1 MTPTEADT
9 SQSRQRRRA
18 DRGRGSGGAASAS
31 RRWNA
36 SLIAGAALVGLVVA
50 MALVSFVWT
59 PFSATKVNAP
69 ARLSSPG
76 WPHVLGADRFG
87 HDTLSQIM
95 VGARLTLYVGVIA
108 VAIAGLIGIPLGAL
122 AAAGP
127 RWLDE
132 VISRVSDVAFAFP
145 ALLAAVM
152 LAAAYGASTTTAMI
166 AIGIANVPP
175 FIRITRAEARRVLAS
190 DYVLA
195 ARTSGRNRR
204 ATFWRHVLPNIA
216 PSLIVQAT
224 VLFAIAILAEAAL
237 SYLGL
242 GTPAPTPSW
251 GRMLN
256 ESKEV
261 YERHLNLAIF
271 PGLAIAVAVLGF
283 NLLGDG
289 LRDLLDPRLRQAR
302 EVPTGEDAP

>member
-1 MTPTEADT
+1 M
-9 SQSRQRRRA
+9 RA
-18 DRGRGSGGAASAS
+18 RL
-31 RRWNA
+31 NA
-36 SLIAGAALVGLVVA
+36 SLVAGGILVGFVVLIA
-50 MALVSFVWT
+50 VVSFFWT
-59 PFSATKVNAP
+59 PFDPTKVDAS
-69 ARLSSPG
+69 ARLSPMG

-108 VAIAGLIGIPLGAL
+108 VAIAALVGIPLGAL
-122 AAAGP
+122 AAIGP
-127 RWLDE
+127 RWVDE
-132 VISRVSDVAFAFP
+132 VIGRVSDVAFAFP

-175 FIRITRAEARRVLAS
+175 FIRITRAEAKRVLSS
-190 DYVLA
+190 DFVLA
-195 ARTSGRNRR
+195 ARSSGRHRR
-204 ATFWRHVLPNIA
+204 AVVWRHVLPNIA

-256 ESKEV
+256 ESTEV
-261 YERHLNLAIF
+261 YDRHLNLAMF
-271 PGLAIAVAVLGF
+271 PGLAIAIAVLGF

-289 LRDLLDPRLRQAR
+289 LRDALDPRLRQVRQTAPTVDPLAQAL
-302 EVPTGEDAP
+302 EVAGATGPEGER

>member
-1 MTPTEADT
+1 L
-9 SQSRQRRRA
+9 
-18 DRGRGSGGAASAS
+18 
-31 RRWNA
+31 NA
-36 SLIAGAALVGLVVA
+36 SLVVGGILVGFVVVLA
-50 MALVSFVWT
+50 VVSFFWT
-59 PFSATKVNAP
+59 PFDPEKVDAA
-69 ARLSSPG
+69 ARLSPMG

-95 VGARLTLYVGVIA
+95 VGARLTMYVGVLA
-108 VAIAGLIGIPLGAL
+108 VAIAALVGIPLGAL
-122 AAAGP
+122 AAIGP

-132 VISRVSDVAFAFP
+132 VIGRVGDVAMAFP

-175 FIRITRAEARRVLAS
+175 FIRITRAEAKRVLAS

-195 ARTSGRNRR
+195 ARGGGRHRR
-204 ATFWRHVLPNIA
+204 AIVWRHVLPNIA

-256 ESKEV
+256 ESTTVFDQRLNKE
-261 YERHLNLAIF
+261 
-271 PGLAIAVAVLGF
+271 G
-283 NLLGDG
+283 
-289 LRDLLDPRLRQAR
+289 
-302 EVPTGEDAP
+302 